1 MSERRNIA
9 VLVETRK
16 KVRLLAATL
25 GVNMAEAVELAVA
38 KLLDESTP
46 GNASK
51 SRPNDRA

>member
-1 MSERRNIA
+1 MSERTNIS
-9 VLVETRK
+9 VLASTRQ

-46 GNASK
+46 GNAPK
-51 SRPNDRA
+51 GMPNDHT

>member
-1 MSERRNIA
+1 MSERRNIS

-51 SRPNDRA
+51 SRPNDHA